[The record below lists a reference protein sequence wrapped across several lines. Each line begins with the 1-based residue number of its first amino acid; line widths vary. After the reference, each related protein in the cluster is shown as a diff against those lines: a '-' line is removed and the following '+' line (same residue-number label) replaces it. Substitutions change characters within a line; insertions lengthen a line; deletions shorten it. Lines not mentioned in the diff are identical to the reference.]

1 MTLKFATTAD
11 APESATT
18 PCIIVGLYEGRELTR
33 AAARVDER
41 SGGAIKR
48 LLESGDA
55 TGKPGSSTLLF
66 GLSNIAAPRVLVVGL
81 GEQKKFDTAA
91 FHRAANDSA
100 RALKNLPIEAAVSYL
115 TEIDVAGRDSAWKLR
130 AAALA
135 ADQQAYRYTAT
146 FKPKEA
152 AQPPQLASIA
162 FAVPADAANA
172 ARALDEA
179 AAIAKGVRFARELG
193 NLPPNIC
200 NPAWIAAQA
209 KQIADEHAGVTLEV
223 LERED
228 MRKLGMGSLLGVA
241 QGSAHPPKLIVLR
254 WQGKDDTAKPYALV
268 GKGIT
273 FDSGGISLKPGA
285 GMEEMKFDM
294 CGGAGMLGTFLA
306 AVELKLPLNLVC
318 VVPAVENMPDGNA
331 YRPSDIL
338 TSMSGITIEVLNTD
352 AEGRLILCDALTYVQ
367 KFDPEV
373 IIDAATLTGAC
384 VVALGKHASGLMT
397 QDDELAEQLL
407 AAGTATHDR
416 AWRLPLWDEYQGQLD
431 SGFADIANIG
441 GKYGGA
447 ITAGCFL
454 SRFTNGRRWAHLD
467 IAGTAW
473 DEGRKGLA
481 TGRPV
486 SLLTQYLI
494 DRSA

>member
-1 MTLKFATTAD
+1 MTLKFSTTPD
-11 APESATT
+11 APESAPT
-18 PCIIVGLYEGRELTR
+18 PCLVVGLFEGHQLSR
-33 AAARVDER
+33 AAARVDEK

-48 LLESGDA
+48 LIESGDA
-55 TGKPGSSTLLF
+55 TGKAGSSTLLF
-66 GLSNIAAPRVLVVGL
+66 GLANVAATRVLVIGL
-81 GEQKKFDTAA
+81 GEQKKFDGAA

-100 RALKNLPIEAAVSYL
+100 RALRNLPIENALSTL
-115 TEIDVAGRDSAWKLR
+115 TDIDVSGRDTAWKLR
-130 AAALA
+130 TAAIAAA
-135 ADQQAYRYTAT
+135 QQTYRYTAT
-146 FKPKEA
+146 FKPKDA
-152 AQPPQLASIA
+152 AKTPQLASIA
-162 FAVPADAANA
+162 FSAPANDAANT
-172 ARALDEA
+172 RALAEA
-179 AAIAKGVRFARELG
+179 TAIAKGVLFARELG

-200 NPAWIAAQA
+200 TPGWIAAQA
-209 KQIADEHAGVTLEV
+209 KQIADAHAGVKLEV
-223 LERED
+223 LEADD

-241 QGSAHPPKLIVLR
+241 QGSANPPKLIVLQ
-254 WQGKDDTAKPYALV
+254 WQGADANDKPYALV
-268 GKGIT
+268 GKGVT
-273 FDSGGISLKPGA
+273 FDSGGISIKPGP

-294 CGGAGMLGTFLA
+294 CGAAGMLGTFLA
-306 AVELKLPLNLVC
+306 AVELKLALNLVC
-318 VVPAVENMPDGNA
+318 VVPSVENMPDGNS

-367 KFDPEV
+367 KFDPQV

-397 QDDELAEQLL
+397 QDDELADQLL

-416 AWRLPLWDEYQGQLD
+416 AWRLPLWDDYQGQLD
-431 SGFADIANIG
+431 SGFADVANIG

-454 SRFTNGRRWAHLD
+454 SRFTAGRRWAHLD

-473 DEGRKGLA
+473 EDGRKGLA